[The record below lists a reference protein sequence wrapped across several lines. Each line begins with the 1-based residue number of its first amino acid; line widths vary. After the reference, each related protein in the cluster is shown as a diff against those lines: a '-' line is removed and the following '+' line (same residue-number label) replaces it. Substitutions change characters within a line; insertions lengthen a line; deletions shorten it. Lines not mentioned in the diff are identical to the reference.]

1 MNDADINIYFM
12 TNKGNALYKLDE
24 LGINY
29 KLLYFS
35 KGLRNVFYVAQN
47 EKDLIEFC
55 KQYSIDII
63 HTHHRYPELVANNVK
78 KFTNVKTVATA
89 HSIVNGF
96 SKSSFKSDKII
107 AVSKAVQGLI
117 VNEFLVPKE
126 KVEVL
131 YNCIKPVTGGTMD
144 EGINKNDLGI
154 NPDNI
159 LFLFIG
165 RGTKLK
171 GADILINSFQKITAK
186 YKNVSLLMVSDQFE
200 TSVTKLINSQNIK
213 IIPPSENIFSYYP
226 AADAVI
232 LPSLQEGFP
241 YVMLEAGLFKKCF
254 IGSKV
259 GGMKEFLNS
268 NNSLLTEPKDVE
280 SLYNQMEF
288 VINNRET
295 AGQLG
300 NSLYND
306 VLPLTDCAAYYL
318 RLKEIYKGVL
328 K

>member
-306 VLPLTDCAAYYL
+306 VLPLTDCSAYYS